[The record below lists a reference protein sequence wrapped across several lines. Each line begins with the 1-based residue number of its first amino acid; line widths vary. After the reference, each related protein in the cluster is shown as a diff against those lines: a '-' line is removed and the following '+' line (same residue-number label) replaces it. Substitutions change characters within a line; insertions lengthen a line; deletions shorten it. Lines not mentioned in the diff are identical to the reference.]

1 MLMRYAVWSVQGLLS
16 LVFVFAG
23 AMKLV
28 TPVEVMAEQVPL
40 PGLLIQFVGV
50 AELLGGLGLVLP
62 CLLRIRPGLSVLAA
76 VELAHVML
84 GAVVITL
91 AIGGGALALMPALV
105 GLLLGFVAYARSH
118 QLTIRPAVDTH
129 RHAAYSAV

>member
-1 MLMRYAVWSVQGLLS
+1 MLMRYVVWSVQGLLA

-23 AMKLV
+23 AMKLI
-28 TPVEVMAEQVPL
+28 TPVEVLAEQTPL

-62 CLLRIRPGLSVLAA
+62 CLLRIRPGLTVLAA

-91 AIGGGALALMPALV
+91 AIGGGALALMPAIV

-118 QLTIRPAVDTH
+118 QLTARPVLDAR
-129 RHAAYSAV
+129 RHGVYSAV